1 MQLLKIPMCGD
12 PPPPFLWRFRLRRR
26 RKPPLKTGSIKRNRL
41 YRSTRIQKYLLHI
54 ASPLLSFLNIL
65 DFQSHRVRTI
75 PRTGQP
81 TSPCSSDFCLKVFLV
96 FDRREV
102 LMEDEEL
109 LRGEL
114 LRLICAALHRNGI
127 RSLKSCAIVDVPDE
141 FTVLKKPPK
150 SAQQPNQKW
159 MKKGV

>member
-1 MQLLKIPMCGD
+1 
-12 PPPPFLWRFRLRRR
+12 
-26 RKPPLKTGSIKRNRL
+26 
-41 YRSTRIQKYLLHI
+41 
-54 ASPLLSFLNIL
+54 
-65 DFQSHRVRTI
+65 
-75 PRTGQP
+75 
-81 TSPCSSDFCLKVFLV
+81 
-96 FDRREV
+96 
-102 LMEDEEL
+102 MEDEEL